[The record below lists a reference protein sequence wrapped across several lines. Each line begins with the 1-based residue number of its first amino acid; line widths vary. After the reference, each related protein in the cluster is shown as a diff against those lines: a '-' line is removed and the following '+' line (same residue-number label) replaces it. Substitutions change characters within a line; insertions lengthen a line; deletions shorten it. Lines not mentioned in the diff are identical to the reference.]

1 MNTFYIQEIN
11 LDTLN
16 KKNIIEKLKKKIS
29 YNESVE
35 QSILAPDGLYK
46 IKNED
51 IIKYRIVN
59 KNHYIVENF
68 LKKYTLFFT
77 KNHYIKDNHIQ
88 YNIPYNHCIHTF
100 IRLYFYNADYSKNK
114 MVIDIDNTSN
124 KIFNIYFTSNE
135 DENDFIFQEDISL
148 YLDLLNV

>member
-35 QSILAPDGLYK
+35 QSILASDGLYK

-59 KNHYIVENF
+59 KKHYIVEKF
-68 LKKYTLFFT
+68 LEKYTLFFT
-77 KNHYIKDNHIQ
+77 KNHYIKITI
-88 YNIPYNHCIHTF
+88 YNIIYHTTIVFIHLFDCIF
-100 IRLYFYNADYSKNK
+100 IML
-114 MVIDIDNTSN
+114 IIL
-124 KIFNIYFTSNE
+124 KIKW
-135 DENDFIFQEDISL
+135 
-148 YLDLLNV
+148 LLI